1 MTIQE
6 KRQLLHMLLVKNH
19 LLHAKEHVLSV
30 YGADRI
36 RELSEPELDECIER
50 IGRIAEGKANDNEIK
65 HWRHLC
71 LRAMSKFINTQDWN
85 NVNSFMMNKRIAGKH
100 LYECS
105 TEELKA
111 LHRKINKVAEIVIAR
126 DKIMRKQ
133 AMNN

>member
-19 LLHAKEHVLSV
+19 LFHAKEHVLSV
-30 YGADRI
+30 YGTDRI

-85 NVNSFMMNKRIAGKH
+85 NVNSFMMNKRVAGKH

-105 TEELKA
+105 LEELKV
-111 LHRKINKVAEIVIAR
+111 LHKKINRISEILAKR
-126 DKIMRKQ
+126 DKRLRIIAQ
-133 AMNN
+133 NN

>member
-30 YGADRI
+30 YGTDRI

-50 IGRIAEGKANDNEIK
+50 IGRIAEGKANDSEIK

-100 LYECS
+100 MYECS
-105 TEELKA
+105 LDELKN
-111 LHRKINKVAEIVIAR
+111 LYRKINKIAEIMKSR
-126 DKIMRKQ
+126 DAQMKRQ
-133 AMNN
+133 ALLN

>member
-1 MTIQE
+1 MTIQK

-30 YGADRI
+30 YGTDSI
-36 RELSEPELDECIER
+36 RDLSETELDECIER
-50 IGRIAEGKANDNEIK
+50 IGRIAAGKANDNEIK

-85 NVNSFMMNKRIAGKH
+85 NVNSFMMNKRVSGKH

-105 TEELKA
+105 LEELKV
-111 LHRKINKVAEIVIAR
+111 LHKKINRISEIIATR
-126 DKIMRKQ
+126 DKRLRIIAK
-133 AMNN
+133 NN